1 MKTVPKY
8 IDNDRVVFLSGK
20 ICSGKSTFFD
30 RMYTYEYKRI
40 GVSDVVRRLSG
51 ELQRSRLS
59 DTANL
64 DSLIAVE
71 LSNMIADELLKGSRV
86 VIDGIRQP
94 SIYQALTNELR
105 DRNVLYTSLWLDIDE
120 DILRERFNARRDIK
134 DDMDFDTAIAKDNA
148 LGLSAL
154 EAIVRADKR
163 SIIIKN
169 QNQDDKTI

>member
-1 MKTVPKY
+1 MRTVPKY
-8 IDNDRVVFLSGK
+8 IDNDPVVFLSGK

-30 RMYTYEYKRI
+30 RMYTYHYKRI
-40 GVSDVVRRLSG
+40 GVSDVVRKLSG
-51 ELQRSRLS
+51 ELHRSKLS

-94 SIYQALTNELR
+94 SIYQALTSELKEK
-105 DRNVLYTSLWLDIDE
+105 NVLYTSLWLDIDE
-120 DILRERFNARRDIK
+120 DILRERFNARRATK

-148 LGLSAL
+148 LGLAAL
-154 EAIVRADKR
+154 ELIIRADER
-163 SIIIKN
+163 SVIIKN
-169 QNQDDKTI
+169 VN